1 MFTDTSDSPARAGAQ
16 KFDDT
21 RPALKGGRPTP
32 ELANICFLLF
42 ALGGIAGVAQLSFP
56 LPFGAGFE
64 MVAAGRNLADS
75 GTLAN
80 PFRILDTGP
89 TSVNP
94 PLYPLFMGLLFKLFG
109 SPGVVLIAAAIG
121 NTVMNALTA
130 SWLPRISL
138 AVFGSFVPGVVA
150 ALLWLG
156 AVQLTPAWDAG
167 YTVAGLTLFCW
178 YSVSAIGSDRPVR
191 GTILSGLVAAVVVM
205 LNPACLI
212 ALLPWLAYLVLIQ
225 TRNRKRAVLFAAAVS
240 VIICIPVSLWILR
253 NSIVLGA
260 PVLRTNLGMT
270 LYVSNN
276 ECAQPSLIESGLI
289 GCYQTHH
296 PNESILEAQAL
307 RSEGEVNY
315 DRSRVAA
322 SINWIRANPTRF
334 RQLTISRL
342 RQFWF
347 PPAGRNAFHTYVIW
361 LGTVLS
367 IPGFVLMVRRRDPA
381 ALFIGCVL
389 LVYPLMYYIVVSD
402 VRYRYPVVWL
412 SFLAAGYLI
421 HSIGLIQFVRV
432 KLGGRLQL

>member
-1 MFTDTSDSPARAGAQ
+1 MDIDATYSPSRLVGETP
-16 KFDDT
+16 DDT
-21 RPALKGGRPTP
+21 MPANTSGRHSPD
-32 ELANICFLLF
+32 LANVCFYLF
-42 ALGGIAGVAQLSFP
+42 VLGGIAGVAQLSNP

-64 MVAAGRNLADS
+64 MVAAGKNLAES

-94 PLYPLFMGLLFKLFG
+94 PLYPLFLGLLFKLFG

-121 NTVMNALTA
+121 NMVMNALTA
-130 SWLPRISL
+130 SWLPRVSL

-156 AVQLTPAWDAG
+156 AVQLMPAWDVS

-178 YSVSAIGSDRPVR
+178 YSVSAIKSYRPVR
-191 GTILSGLVAAVVVM
+191 PGLLAAMVVM
-205 LNPACLI
+205 LNPACVI
-212 ALLPWLAYLVLIQ
+212 VLLPWLSYLVLIH
-225 TRNRKRAVLFAAAVS
+225 TRNRKRAILFAGAVL
-240 VIICIPVSLWILR
+240 VIICIPVSLWMLR

-276 ECAQPSLIESGLI
+276 GCAQPSLIESALV
-289 GCYQTHH
+289 GCYGTHH
-296 PNESILEAQAL
+296 PNDSILEAQAV

-322 SINWIRANPTRF
+322 SINWIQANPARF
-334 RQLTISRL
+334 QQLTISRF
-342 RQFWF
+342 RQFWL
-347 PPAGRNAFHTYVIW
+347 PPPGRNAFPAYVTW

-367 IPGFVLMVRRRDPA
+367 IPGLILMAWRRDLA
-381 ALFIGCVL
+381 ALLIGCVL
-389 LVYPLMYYIVVSD
+389 LVYPVMYYIVVSD
-402 VRYRYPVVWL
+402 VRYRYPVLWL
-412 SFLAAGYLI
+412 TFLAAGYLI
-421 HSIGLIQFVRV
+421 HAAPPLAHIIQRMKVVPRSC
-432 KLGGRLQL
+432 